1 MNLPENIKRCRR
13 ELNMTQEQL
22 AEAVGV
28 TVGAV
33 SKWES
38 GATTPDLALLL
49 SLADLFQ
56 TSLDALLGFELRG
69 AGAMEQ
75 VDAIKECIG
84 NREFERGRVKA
95 EKALRNFPNHFEVVY
110 RSALFFELL
119 ALDREDR
126 EAACEAIEL
135 YRRAMGLLD
144 QNRDREISAR
154 TIQVRISQCYMY
166 LKEYQQA
173 LDTLRDS
180 NEDGVNN
187 DLMGMVLMHMERWDE
202 AMQVLSESLLD
213 SHGRIFRAVTGMV
226 NCLDNGKDT
235 DHAAALEL
243 QNWLVGFQESLYSG
257 EACFLHKSTAA
268 LLVGCAAI
276 AANMGDEAACEG
288 YLRRAKETAAVFD
301 AAPCYRADRMRF
313 YRGRSATAHDDF
325 GRTAREGIL
334 RTIGMQDEKTG
345 AMLTALWEKLS

>member
-38 GATTPDLALLL
+38 GATTPDIALLL
-49 SLADLFQ
+49 SLAELFQ
-56 TSLDALLGFELRG
+56 ISLDALLGFELRG
-69 AGAMEQ
+69 AGVMEQ
-75 VDAIKECIG
+75 VDDIKECIG
-84 NREFERGRVKA
+84 KREFEKGRVKA

-119 ALDREDR
+119 ALNREDR
-126 EAACEAIEL
+126 EAARKAIEL

-154 TIQVRISQCYMY
+154 TIQVRISQCHIY

-180 NEDGVNN
+180 NEDAVNN
-187 DLMGMVLMHMERWDE
+187 DLVGMVLMKMERYDE

-213 SHGRIFRAVTGMV
+213 SHGRIFRAVTGMA
-226 NCLDNGKDT
+226 NCLGNGKDT
-235 DHAAALEL
+235 DNAAALEL
-243 QNWLVGFQESLYSG
+243 QNWLVGFQESLYSD
-257 EACFLHKSTAA
+257 EPCFLHKSTAA

-276 AANMGDEAACEG
+276 AAEMKDEEACES

-301 AAPCYRADRMRF
+301 AAPCYRADKMRF
-313 YRGRSATAHDDF
+313 YRGRSATSHDDF
-325 GRTAREGIL
+325 GQTAEEGIL
-334 RTIGMQDEKTG
+334 RNIGYQNEETK
-345 AMLTALWEKLS
+345 ALLTALWEKLS